1 MKILYLA
8 HRLPFPP
15 DKGCRT
21 RAFHFIRHLSRR
33 HRVWCAAFCEGPR
46 HAQELS
52 GLQPYCEEVMA
63 LALRPRRRWLRGGA
77 SWLCGRSLTEG
88 VYGDRRLHDHLR
100 RWHADV
106 RFDAAIAFSGCMAQY
121 LWPLG
126 GTRRIV
132 DLCDVDSLKWAEYAK
147 KATVPPA
154 LIYQIEASRVR
165 QLEQSVVAKADATL
179 VITQQEADLLRTK
192 APFADRIHVVGNG
205 VEIPE
210 RIAPVEA
217 TRPIVGF
224 VGDMSYPPNDGAVRR
239 FVATTWPLIR
249 REAPQAEFWII
260 GRNPSRAV
268 QCLHGNEGVRVTGA
282 IAQVSP
288 FIDQLRVSVA
298 PLVIA
303 RGLQNKVLEAMA
315 HGRPVVASAQAA
327 AGLDRNNDCPLRVA
341 TAPTATMRE
350 ITPFLR
356 DPLLAARVGCAS
368 RAWAA
373 ARYRW
378 DDRLKDLDAV
388 LARMIDPSYRGV
400 VEPGCCEPAAALAFG
415 PN

>member
-33 HRVWCAAFCEGPR
+33 HQVWCAAFCEGPH
-46 HAQELS
+46 HAQESS
-52 GLQPYCEEVMA
+52 GLRPYCEEA
-63 LALRPRRRWLRGGA
+63 TAFTLRPRRRWVLGSAR
-77 SWLCGRSLTEG
+77 WLSGRSLTEG

-106 RFDAAIAFSGCMAQY
+106 RFDVAIAFSGCMAQY

-126 GTRRIV
+126 EMRRIV

-147 KATVPPA
+147 KTTVP
-154 LIYQIEASRVR
+154 LTWIYQIEASRVR
-165 QLEQSVVAKADATL
+165 RLEQSVVAKADATL
-179 VITQQEADLLRTK
+179 VITQQEADVLRTTV
-192 APFADRIHVVGNG
+192 PLADRIHVVGNG
-205 VEIPE
+205 VELPE
-210 RIAPVEA
+210 RVAPVET

-224 VGDMSYPPNDGAVRR
+224 VGDMTYPPNDGAVRR
-239 FVATTWPLIR
+239 FVAITWPLIR

-268 QCLHGNEGVRVTGA
+268 HCLHGHEGVRVVGA

-288 FIDQLRVSVA
+288 FIDQLRVSIA

-327 AGLDRNNDCPLRVA
+327 AGLDRNNECPLRVA
-341 TAPTATMRE
+341 TTPTAAMRE
-350 ITPFLR
+350 ITSFLR

-373 ARYRW
+373 VRYRW
-378 DDRLKDLDAV
+378 DDRLKDLDAI
-388 LARMIDPSYRGV
+388 LARMTESSCRGAAK
-400 VEPGCCEPAAALAFG
+400 PGCRERAAALAFA